1 MNLKVLKRT
10 FAEITKSIGL
20 ETKFGGFVKETEEV
34 IIVLLFQKSNYSSQ
48 VYLNIK
54 LYIQGVFGKNYQLS
68 REMVVNDVGDVF
80 RRAPKDYDEIFN
92 LNTDLSDNARIEYL
106 KKFIDEF
113 LNGFVQQV
121 STVKGIM
128 SLAEKGELFLLPA
141 VKSELEKIS
150 ERNRL
155 YL

>member
-34 IIVLLFQKSNYSSQ
+34 VIVLSFQKSNYSTQ

-54 LYIQGVFGKNYQLS
+54 LYVQGIFGKKYQLS
-68 REMVVNDVGDVF
+68 RKLVCGDVGDVF

-113 LNGFVQQV
+113 LSGFVQQV

-141 VKSELEKIS
+141 VKEALKNFRAE
-150 ERNRL
+150 
-155 YL
+155 

>member
-34 IIVLLFQKSNYSSQ
+34 IIVLSFQKSNYSTQ

-54 LYIQGVFGKNYQLS
+54 LYVQGIFGKKYQLS
-68 REMVVNDVGDVF
+68 RELVCGDVGDVF
-80 RRAPKDYDEIFN
+80 RRSPKDYDQFFDMGS
-92 LNTDLSDNARIEYL
+92 DLSDNERIERL
-106 KKFIDEF
+106 KAFVDEF
-113 LNGFVQQV
+113 LSGFVQQV

-128 SLAEKGELFLLPA
+128 LLAEQGELFLLPA
-141 VKSELEKIS
+141 VKEALKNFRAE
-150 ERNRL
+150 
-155 YL
+155 

>member
-34 IIVLLFQKSNYSSQ
+34 IIVLSFQKSNYSSQ

-68 REMVVNDVGDVF
+68 REEVVNDVGDVF
-80 RRAPKDYDEIFN
+80 RRVPKDYDEIFN

-113 LNGFVQQV
+113 LSGFVQQV

-128 SLAEKGELFLLPA
+128 SMAEKGELFLLPA

>member
-34 IIVLLFQKSNYSSQ
+34 IVVLLFQKSNYSSQ

-54 LYIQGVFGKNYQLS
+54 LYIQGVFGKNYLLS

-92 LNTDLSDNARIEYL
+92 LNTDLSDNERIEYL

-113 LNGFVQQV
+113 LSGFIQQT

-128 SLAEKGELFLLPA
+128 LLAEQGELFLFPA

-155 YL
+155 YF

>member
-34 IIVLLFQKSNYSSQ
+34 IIVLSFQKSNYSSQ

-80 RRAPKDYDEIFN
+80 RRAPKDYDQIFD
-92 LNTDLSDNARIEYL
+92 LGSDLSDNERIEQL
-106 KKFIDEF
+106 KAFVDEF
-113 LNGFVQQV
+113 LSGFIQQA

-128 SLAEKGELFLLPA
+128 LLAEQGELYLLPA

>member
-1 MNLKVLKRT
+1 
-10 FAEITKSIGL
+10 
-20 ETKFGGFVKETEEV
+20 
-34 IIVLLFQKSNYSSQ
+34 
-48 VYLNIK
+48 
-54 LYIQGVFGKNYQLS
+54 
-68 REMVVNDVGDVF
+68 MVVNDVGDVF

-113 LNGFVQQV
+113 LSGFVQQV

-141 VKSELEKIS
+141 VKEALKNFRVE
-150 ERNRL
+150 
-155 YL
+155 

>member
-34 IIVLLFQKSNYSSQ
+34 VIVLSFQKSNYSSQ

-80 RRAPKDYDEIFN
+80 RRVPKDYDEIFN

-113 LNGFVQQV
+113 LSGFVQQV

-128 SLAEKGELFLLPA
+128 LLAEQGELFLLPA

>member
-80 RRAPKDYDEIFN
+80 RRAPKDYDQIF
-92 LNTDLSDNARIEYL
+92 DLGSDFPDDERIEYL

-113 LNGFVQQV
+113 LSGFIQQT

-128 SLAEKGELFLLPA
+128 LLAEQGELFLFPA

>member
-1 MNLKVLKRT
+1 MILKDLKYFFT
-10 FAEITKSIGL
+10 EATKSVGF
-20 ETKFGGFVKETEEV
+20 ESKFGCLVKTTNEV
-34 IIVLLFQKSNYSSQ
+34 IIVLSFQKSYYSSQ

-54 LYIQGVFGKNYQLS
+54 LFIQGIFGKNYQLS
-68 REMVVNDVGDVF
+68 REMVSNDVGDIF

-92 LNTDLSDNARIEYL
+92 LSSDLPDNARIEYL

-113 LNGFVQQV
+113 LSGFVQQV

-141 VKSELEKIS
+141 VKEALKNFRAE
-150 ERNRL
+150 
-155 YL
+155 

>member
-34 IIVLLFQKSNYSSQ
+34 IIVLSFQKSIYSSQ

-80 RRAPKDYDEIFN
+80 RRALKDYDQIF
-92 LNTDLSDNARIEYL
+92 DLGSDLPDNERIEYL

-113 LNGFVQQV
+113 LSGFIQQT

-128 SLAEKGELFLLPA
+128 LLAEQGELFLFPA

>member
-34 IIVLLFQKSNYSSQ
+34 IIVLSFQKSNYSSQ

-80 RRAPKDYDEIFN
+80 RRAPKDYDQIFD
-92 LNTDLSDNARIEYL
+92 LGSGLSDNERIEQL
-106 KKFIDEF
+106 KAFVDEF
-113 LNGFVQQV
+113 LSGFIQQA

-128 SLAEKGELFLLPA
+128 LLAEQGELYLLPA
-141 VKSELEKIS
+141 VKSALKKIS
-150 ERNRL
+150 RQNRL

>member
-1 MNLKVLKRT
+1 MNLKVLKRS

-34 IIVLLFQKSNYSSQ
+34 IIVLSFQKSNYSSQ

-80 RRAPKDYDEIFN
+80 RRAPKDYDQIF
-92 LNTDLSDNARIEYL
+92 DLGSDLPDDERIEYL

-113 LNGFVQQV
+113 LSGFIQQA

-128 SLAEKGELFLLPA
+128 LLAEQGELYLLPA
-141 VKSELEKIS
+141 VKSALKKIS
-150 ERNRL
+150 RQNRL

>member
-1 MNLKVLKRT
+1 MNLVKLKRF

-34 IIVLLFQKSNYSSQ
+34 IIVLSFQKSNYSSQ

-80 RRAPKDYDEIFN
+80 RRVPKDYDEIFN

-113 LNGFVQQV
+113 LSGFVQQV

-128 SLAEKGELFLLPA
+128 LLAEQGELFLLPA
-141 VKSELEKIS
+141 VKSELEKIFRA
-150 ERNRL
+150 E
-155 YL
+155 

>member
-1 MNLKVLKRT
+1 MNLKVLKRS

-34 IIVLLFQKSNYSSQ
+34 IIVLSFQKSNYSSQ

-68 REMVVNDVGDVF
+68 RELVCSDVGDVF
-80 RRAPKDYDEIFN
+80 RRSPKDYDQIFD
-92 LNTDLSDNARIEYL
+92 LGFDLSDNERIEQL
-106 KKFIDEF
+106 KAFVDEF
-113 LNGFVQQV
+113 LSGFIQQA

-128 SLAEKGELFLLPA
+128 LLAEQGELYLLPA
-141 VKSELEKIS
+141 VKRALKNFRVE
-150 ERNRL
+150 
-155 YL
+155 